1 MKKLQIIG
9 EIMETHFLKFTPDT
23 TVKEAIDTLI
33 KQNLFGACIVGEEGK
48 LLGILSEKQ
57 CINLYSKEIQGKL
70 SKDIAAVPVSEIMYP
85 EYQTMSSNTNVV
97 DAAQVFLNSEFR
109 RIPVV
114 DGGKLVGQITRRDIM
129 KSIQKFAF

>member
-1 MKKLQIIG
+1 MKELQVIG
-9 EIMETHFLKFTPDT
+9 EIMDTHFLKFTPDT
-23 TVKEAIDTLI
+23 TVKEAIDALI
-33 KQNLFGACIVGEEGK
+33 KQNLFGACIVGEDGK

-57 CINLYSKEIQGKL
+57 CIKLYSDEIQGKL
-70 SKDIAAVPVSEIMYP
+70 SKNIATVPVSEIMYP
-85 EYQTMSSNTNVV
+85 EYQTMSSKMNVL
-97 DAAQVFLNSEFR
+97 DAAQLFLKSDFR